1 MQRGSTAA
9 ARAELGASFAEDVR
23 ASQGKASPFA
33 VPAVPGARGYRVSA
47 GGLFGDNVYFA
58 DGNFLYLVGQ
68 GWSSRDKKPPTRA
81 ALIAAVQK
89 CCRSNERAILPKA
102 RPPARN
108 GTSAHTDQSASALP
122 TRDSRSRTHPAES
135 ASALSA
141 DNQAVSPPSTVIA
154 EPVM

>member
-1 MQRGSTAA
+1 MSVTVKIPTQLRAATDGESAADVEGSTVGEVLDALYE
-9 ARAELGASFAEDVR
+9 RYGELRSRIAEDVR

-89 CCRSNERAILPKA
+89 LYA
-102 RPPARN
+102 RVR
-108 GTSAHTDQSASALP
+108 G
-122 TRDSRSRTHPAES
+122 R
-135 ASALSA
+135 
-141 DNQAVSPPSTVIA
+141 
-154 EPVM
+154 